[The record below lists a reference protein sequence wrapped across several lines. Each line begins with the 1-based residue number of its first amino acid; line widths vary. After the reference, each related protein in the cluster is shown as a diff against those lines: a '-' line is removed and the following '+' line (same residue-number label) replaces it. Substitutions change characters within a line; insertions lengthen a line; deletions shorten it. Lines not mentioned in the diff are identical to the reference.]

1 MTIKRHAAI
10 GTSDMAAI
18 EAALRQGAS
27 RRDLMR
33 WLGAAGMSAATA
45 GLLIGDAGR
54 ALAQTPKRGG
64 RIKVAS
70 QTSSTADTVDPAKQ
84 NNQTD
89 YTRCFT
95 FYNGLTR
102 LDASLAPQL
111 ELAEAIESDS
121 SATVWTIK
129 LRRDVK
135 FHDGT
140 PLTADDVV
148 FSLARHKDPATG
160 SAAKALAAPMKEITA
175 SGKHE
180 VKITLE
186 SPNADLPV
194 VLGTPHFL
202 VIKNGTN
209 SFTTAIGTGPYR
221 CQEFQPGI
229 KSIGVRNTEYFKPGQ
244 PYLDEIE
251 LFGIP
256 DQTARLNALLSG
268 DVQIAAAISPQL
280 AKRVQASP
288 GYAVFETKAGGY
300 NDLVIRQDSD
310 LGKNQDLV
318 LALKYLLNREQMRSA
333 VFQGYAVL
341 ANDQPIDPT
350 NRFYFPGLK
359 QRAFDPEKAKF
370 HLQRSGIG
378 NTTIPLHAMASSTM
392 LDQAVLIQQ
401 AAQQIGLTVDVKRMP
416 ADGYWSNV
424 WMKQPLTMGSINP
437 RPSADVLFTLFFKS
451 DSTWNESAWKNEKF
465 DQLLVSARGER
476 DEAKRKQMYG
486 EMQTLVHE
494 NCGIGLPVF
503 ISILDAHT
511 AKLKGLKPIPTG
523 GLMGYA
529 YAENVWLEG

>member
-1 MTIKRHAAI
+1 MTTTRQPLIRTADEAAI
-10 GTSDMAAI
+10 TI
-18 EAALRQGAS
+18 ALRRGAS

-33 WLGAAGMSAATA
+33 WLGAAGMSAVTA
-45 GLLIGDAGR
+45 SALIGDARR

-102 LDASLAPQL
+102 LDASLTPQL
-111 ELAEAIESDS
+111 ELAEAIESQG
-121 SATVWTIK
+121 ATVWTIK
-129 LRRDVK
+129 LRRDIT
-135 FHDGT
+135 FHDGA

-148 FSLARHKDPATG
+148 YSLARHKDPATG
-160 SAAKALAAPMKEITA
+160 SAAKALAAPMKEIAA

-202 VIKNGTN
+202 IIKNGTT
-209 SFTTAIGTGPYR
+209 SFTTPIGTGPYR
-221 CQEFQPGI
+221 CQEFSPGI
-229 KSIGVRNTEYFKPGQ
+229 KSIAVRNPDYFKPGL
-244 PYLDEIE
+244 PYLDGIE

-256 DQTARLNALLSG
+256 DETARLNALLAG
-268 DVQIAAAISPQL
+268 DVQIAAAISPRL
-280 AKRVQASP
+280 ARRVQATP

-310 LGKNQDLV
+310 PGRNQDLV
-318 LALKYLLNREQMRSA
+318 LALKYLLNREQMKSA
-333 VFQGYAVL
+333 VFQGYAVV

-359 QRAFDPEKAKF
+359 QRAHDPEKAKF
-370 HLQRSGIG
+370 HLQRSGLA

-401 AAQQIGLTVDVKRMP
+401 AAQQIGLNVDVKRMP

-424 WMKQPLTMGSINP
+424 WMKLPLSMGSINP

-451 DSTWNESAWKNEKF
+451 DSTWNESAWKNEQF
-465 DQLLVSARGER
+465 DKLLIAARAET
-476 DEAKRKQMYG
+476 DEARRKQMYG

-494 NCGIGLPVF
+494 QCGIGLPVF
-503 ISILDAHT
+503 LTILDAHT
-511 AKLKGLKPIPTG
+511 TKLQGLKPIPTG

-529 YAENVWLEG
+529 YAENVWLES

>member
-1 MTIKRHAAI
+1 MTTTRQPLIRTADEAAI
-10 GTSDMAAI
+10 TI
-18 EAALRQGAS
+18 ALRRGAS

-33 WLGAAGMSAATA
+33 WLGAAGMSAVTA
-45 GLLIGDAGR
+45 SALIGDARR

-102 LDASLAPQL
+102 LDASLTPQL
-111 ELAEAIESDS
+111 ELAEAIESQG
-121 SATVWTIK
+121 ATVWTIK
-129 LRRDVK
+129 LRRDIT
-135 FHDGT
+135 FHDGA

-148 FSLARHKDPATG
+148 YSLARHKDPATG
-160 SAAKALAAPMKEITA
+160 SAAKALAAPMKEIAA

-202 VIKNGTN
+202 IIKNGTT

-221 CQEFQPGI
+221 CQEFSPGI
-229 KSIGVRNTEYFKPGQ
+229 KSIAVRNPDYFKPGL
-244 PYLDEIE
+244 PYLDGIE

-256 DQTARLNALLSG
+256 DETARLNALLAG
-268 DVQIAAAISPQL
+268 DVQIAAAISPRL
-280 AKRVQASP
+280 ARRVQATP

-310 LGKNQDLV
+310 PGRNQDLV
-318 LALKYLLNREQMRSA
+318 LALKYLLNREQMKNA
-333 VFQGYAVL
+333 VFQGYAVV

-359 QRAFDPEKAKF
+359 QRAHDPEKAKF
-370 HLQRSGIG
+370 HLQRSGIA

-401 AAQQIGLTVDVKRMP
+401 AAQQIGLNVDVKRMP

-424 WMKQPLTMGSINP
+424 WMKLPLTMGSINP

-451 DSTWNESAWKNEKF
+451 DSTWNESAWKNEQF
-465 DQLLVSARGER
+465 DKLLIAARAET
-476 DEAKRKQMYG
+476 DEARRKQMYG
-486 EMQTLVHE
+486 EMQALVHE
-494 NCGIGLPVF
+494 QCGIGLPVF
-503 ISILDAHT
+503 LTILDAHT
-511 AKLKGLKPIPTG
+511 TKLQGLKPIPTG
-523 GLMGYA
+523 GLMGYT
-529 YAENVWLEG
+529 YAENVWLES

>member
-45 GLLIGDAGR
+45 GLIIGDAGR

-121 SATVWTIK
+121 AATVWTIK

-135 FHDGT
+135 FHDGA
-140 PLTADDVV
+140 PLTAADVV

-160 SAAKALAAPMKEITA
+160 SAAKALATPMKEIVA
-175 SGKHE
+175 SGKNE

-202 VIKNGTN
+202 IIKNGTS

-221 CQEFQPGI
+221 LKEW
-229 KSIGVRNTEYFKPGQ
+229 VPGQ
-244 PYLDEIE
+244 
-251 LFGIP
+251 
-256 DQTARLNALLSG
+256 RL
-268 DVQIAAAISPQL
+268 
-280 AKRVQASP
+280 
-288 GYAVFETKAGGY
+288 
-300 NDLVIRQDSD
+300 
-310 LGKNQDLV
+310 
-318 LALKYLLNREQMRSA
+318 
-333 VFQGYAVL
+333 
-341 ANDQPIDPT
+341 
-350 NRFYFPGLK
+350 
-359 QRAFDPEKAKF
+359 
-370 HLQRSGIG
+370 
-378 NTTIPLHAMASSTM
+378 
-392 LDQAVLIQQ
+392 
-401 AAQQIGLTVDVKRMP
+401 
-416 ADGYWSNV
+416 
-424 WMKQPLTMGSINP
+424 
-437 RPSADVLFTLFFKS
+437 
-451 DSTWNESAWKNEKF
+451 
-465 DQLLVSARGER
+465 ER
-476 DEAKRKQMYG
+476 
-486 EMQTLVHE
+486 H
-494 NCGIGLPVF
+494 P
-503 ISILDAHT
+503 
-511 AKLKGLKPIPTG
+511 
-523 GLMGYA
+523 
-529 YAENVWLEG
+529 

>member
-121 SATVWTIK
+121 GATVWTIK

-202 VIKNGTN
+202 IIKNGTS

-280 AKRVQASP
+280 GQARAGEPRLCRVR
-288 GYAVFETKAGGY
+288 
-300 NDLVIRQDSD
+300 D
-310 LGKNQDLV
+310 
-318 LALKYLLNREQMRSA
+318 
-333 VFQGYAVL
+333 QG
-341 ANDQPIDPT
+341 
-350 NRFYFPGLK
+350 R
-359 QRAFDPEKAKF
+359 R
-370 HLQRSGIG
+370 LQRPGDPPGFRS
-378 NTTIPLHAMASSTM
+378 
-392 LDQAVLIQQ
+392 
-401 AAQQIGLTVDVKRMP
+401 R
-416 ADGYWSNV
+416 
-424 WMKQPLTMGSINP
+424 
-437 RPSADVLFTLFFKS
+437 
-451 DSTWNESAWKNEKF
+451 
-465 DQLLVSARGER
+465 
-476 DEAKRKQMYG
+476 
-486 EMQTLVHE
+486 
-494 NCGIGLPVF
+494 
-503 ISILDAHT
+503 
-511 AKLKGLKPIPTG
+511 
-523 GLMGYA
+523 
-529 YAENVWLEG
+529 

>member
-1 MTIKRHAAI
+1 MTIKRHPAI

-18 EAALRQGAS
+18 EAALAKGAS

-45 GLLIGDAGR
+45 GIIIGDAGR

-70 QTSSTADTVDPAKQ
+70 QTSSTAYTVDPAKQ

-111 ELAEAIESDS
+111 ELAEAMESDGT
-121 SATVWTIK
+121 ATVWTIK

-180 VKITLE
+180 VKIKLE

-202 VIKNGTN
+202 VIKNGTT

-256 DQTARLNALLSG
+256 DQTARLNAMLSG

-280 AKRVQASP
+280 ARRVQASP
-288 GYAVFETKAGGY
+288 GFAVFETKAGGY

-310 LGKNQDLV
+310 PGRNQDLV
-318 LALKYLLNREQMRSA
+318 LALKHLLNREQMRSA

-359 QRAFDPEKAKF
+359 QRPFDPEKAKF

-401 AAQQIGLTVDVKRMP
+401 AAQQIGLNIDVKRMP

-451 DSTWNESAWKNEKF
+451 DSTWNESAWKNETF
-465 DQLLVSARGER
+465 DKLLVAARGEADQAR
-476 DEAKRKQMYG
+476 RKQMYG
-486 EMQTLVHE
+486 EMQALVHE
-494 NCGIGLPVF
+494 RCGIGLPVF

>member
-1 MTIKRHAAI
+1 MTIKRHRGDRHI
-10 GTSDMAAI
+10 GHGGHRGSLAPGREPARPH
-18 EAALRQGAS
+18 AVAGRGRHC
-27 RRDLMR
+27 RRR
-33 WLGAAGMSAATA
+33 RAGII
-45 GLLIGDAGR
+45 IGDAGR

-95 FYNGLTR
+95 FYNGVTR

-202 VIKNGTN
+202 IIKNGTS

-359 QRAFDPEKAKF
+359 QRPFDPEKAKF

-378 NTTIPLHAMASSTM
+378 NTHGPAARHGEQHHARPGGADPAGGPADRPQRRREAHAGRRLLVERLDEAAAHHGQHQSAAQRRRAVHACSSSPIRPGTRAPGRTRSSTSSWSPR
-392 LDQAVLIQQ
+392 
-401 AAQQIGLTVDVKRMP
+401 AASAT
-416 ADGYWSNV
+416 
-424 WMKQPLTMGSINP
+424 
-437 RPSADVLFTLFFKS
+437 RPSASRCTARCRPWC
-451 DSTWNESAWKNEKF
+451 TRTAASACRCS
-465 DQLLVSARGER
+465 SASS
-476 DEAKRKQMYG
+476 M
-486 EMQTLVHE
+486 
-494 NCGIGLPVF
+494 
-503 ISILDAHT
+503 
-511 AKLKGLKPIPTG
+511 PIPPS
-523 GLMGYA
+523 
-529 YAENVWLEG
+529 

>member
-1 MTIKRHAAI
+1 MQVRDTTVPRRAGVRALVIGVVIALGTTLLVGSAAATPRKAPAAAAPKEGGSITYGLESETGGGWCPTSEQLAASGIMVEAAI
-10 GTSDMAAI
+10 YDTLVAPNDKNVMVPN
-18 EAALRQGAS
+18 
-27 RRDLMR
+27 
-33 WLGAAGMSAATA
+33 
-45 GLLIGDAGR
+45 
-54 ALAQTPKRGG
+54 LAKS
-64 RIKVAS
+64 VDHN
-70 QTSSTADTVDPAKQ
+70 AD
-84 NNQTD
+84 
-89 YTRCFT
+89 Y
-95 FYNGLTR
+95 
-102 LDASLAPQL
+102 
-111 ELAEAIESDS
+111 
-121 SATVWTIK
+121 TVWTIK
-129 LRRDVK
+129 LRDGIK

-202 VIKNGTN
+202 IIKNGTS

-268 DVQIAAAISPQL
+268 DVQIAVAISPQL

-288 GYAVFETKAGGY
+288 GFAVFETKAGGY

-310 LGKNQDLV
+310 PGRNQDLV
-318 LALKYLLNREQMRSA
+318 LALKYLLNREQMKSA

-359 QRAFDPEKAKF
+359 QRPFDAEKAKF
-370 HLQRSGIG
+370 HLQRSGVG
-378 NTTIPLHAMASSTM
+378 NTTVPLHAMASSTM

-401 AAQQIGLTVDVKRMP
+401 AAQQIGLNVDVKRMP

-465 DQLLVSARGER
+465 DQLLVGARGER

-494 NCGIGLPVF
+494 SCGIGLPVF

-529 YAENVWLEG
+529 YAENVWLES

>member
-1 MTIKRHAAI
+1 M
-10 GTSDMAAI
+10 
-18 EAALRQGAS
+18 
-27 RRDLMR
+27 
-33 WLGAAGMSAATA
+33 
-45 GLLIGDAGR
+45 
-54 ALAQTPKRGG
+54 
-64 RIKVAS
+64 
-70 QTSSTADTVDPAKQ
+70 
-84 NNQTD
+84 
-89 YTRCFT
+89 
-95 FYNGLTR
+95 
-102 LDASLAPQL
+102 
-111 ELAEAIESDS
+111 
-121 SATVWTIK
+121 WTIK

-202 VIKNGTN
+202 IIKNGTS

-359 QRAFDPEKAKF
+359 QRPFDPEKAKF
-370 HLQRSGIG
+370 HLQRAGIG
-378 NTTIPLHAMASSTM
+378 NTTVPLHAMASSTM

-401 AAQQIGLTVDVKRMP
+401 AAQQIGLNRRCEAHAGRRLLVERLDEAAAHHGQHQP
-416 ADGYWSNV
+416 AAQRRRAV
-424 WMKQPLTMGSINP
+424 HAVLQVRF
-437 RPSADVLFTLFFKS
+437 RPGTRAR
-451 DSTWNESAWKNEKF
+451 WKNEKF
-465 DQLLVSARGER
+465 DQLLVAARGER

>member
-1 MTIKRHAAI
+1 MTTRHSVICGADEAAI
-10 GTSDMAAI
+10 K
-18 EAALRQGAS
+18 AALRQGAT

-33 WLGAAGMSAATA
+33 WLGAAGMSAVTA
-45 GLLIGDAGR
+45 SALIGDARR

-102 LDASLAPQL
+102 LDASLTPQL
-111 ELAEAIESDS
+111 ELAEAIENEG
-121 SATVWTIK
+121 ATVWTIK
-129 LRRDVK
+129 LRRDIT
-135 FHDGT
+135 FHDGA
-140 PLTADDVV
+140 PLTAEDVV
-148 FSLARHKDPATG
+148 YSLSRHKDPATG
-160 SAAKALAAPMKEITA
+160 SAAKALAAPMKEIVA

-186 SPNADLPV
+186 SPIADLPV
-194 VLGTPHFL
+194 VLSTPHFL
-202 VIKNGTN
+202 IIKNGTT
-209 SFTTAIGTGPYR
+209 SFRTAIGTGPYR
-221 CQEFQPGI
+221 CQEFNPGI
-229 KSIGVRNTEYFKPGQ
+229 KSIAVRNKEYFKPGQ

-256 DQTARLNALLSG
+256 DHTARLNALLAG

-280 AKRVQASP
+280 ARRVQVAP
-288 GYAVFETKAGGY
+288 GLAVFETKAGGY

-310 LGKNQDLV
+310 PGRNQDLV
-318 LALKYLLNREQMRSA
+318 LALKYLLNREQMKSA
-333 VFQGYAVL
+333 VFQGYAVV

-350 NRFYFPGLK
+350 NRFYFPGLE
-359 QRAFDPEKAKF
+359 QRPHDPEKAKF
-370 HLQRSGIG
+370 HLQRSGLA

-401 AAQQIGLTVDVKRMP
+401 AAQQIGLRIDVKRMP

-424 WMKQPLTMGSINP
+424 WMKLPLTMGNINP

-451 DSTWNESAWKNEKF
+451 DSTWNESAWKNEQF
-465 DQLLVSARGER
+465 DKLLVAARAET

-494 NCGIGLPVF
+494 HCGIGLPVF
-503 ISILDAHT
+503 LTILDAHT
-511 AKLKGLKPIPTG
+511 TTLQGLKPIPTG

-529 YAENVWLEG
+529 YAESVWLEG

>member
-1 MTIKRHAAI
+1 MTTKRHPAIGPSDQAAI
-10 GTSDMAAI
+10 K
-18 EAALRQGAS
+18 AALRQGAG
-27 RRDLMR
+27 RRDVVR
-33 WLGAAGMSAATA
+33 WLGAAGLSAAIA
-45 GLLIGDAGR
+45 GPIVGKAER

-70 QTSSTADTVDPAKQ
+70 QSSSTADTVDPAKQ

-102 LDASLAPQL
+102 LDANLTPQP
-111 ELAEAIESDS
+111 ELAEAIESKD
-121 SATVWTIK
+121 ATEWTIK

-135 FHDGT
+135 FHDGA
-140 PLTADDVV
+140 PLTAEDVV
-148 FSLARHKDPATG
+148 YSLARHKDPATG
-160 SAAKALAAPMKEITA
+160 SAAKALATPMKEIAA
-175 SGKHE
+175 SGKYE
-180 VKITLE
+180 VKVTLE

-202 VIKNGTN
+202 IIKDGTT

-221 CQEFQPGI
+221 CQAFQPGV
-229 KSIGVRNTEYFKPGQ
+229 KSIAVRNPDYFKTGQ

-280 AKRVQASP
+280 ARRVQATP

-300 NDLVIRQDSD
+300 NDLVIRQDAD
-310 LGKNQDLV
+310 PGRNQDLV
-318 LALKYLLNREQMRSA
+318 LALKHLLNREQMKSA

-359 QRAFDPEKAKF
+359 QRPYDPEKAKF
-370 HLQRSGIG
+370 HLGRSGLA

-401 AAQQIGLTVDVKRMP
+401 AAQQIGLTIDVKRMP
-416 ADGYWSNV
+416 VDGYWSNV
-424 WMKQPLTMGSINP
+424 WMKLPITMGSINP

-451 DSTWNESAWKNEKF
+451 DSTWNESAWKSEAF
-465 DQLLVSARGER
+465 DRLLVEARAQT
-476 DEAKRKQMYG
+476 DEDKRRQMYG
-486 EMQTLVHE
+486 DMQTLVHDH
-494 NCGIGLPVF
+494 CGIGLPVF
-503 ISILDAHT
+503 MSILDAHA
-511 AKLKGLKPIPTG
+511 AKLKGLKAIPTG

-529 YAENVWLEG
+529 YAENVWLES

>member
-1 MTIKRHAAI
+1 MTKKRHAAI
-10 GTSDMAAI
+10 SISDATMI
-18 EAALRQGAS
+18 EAALRHGAS

-33 WLGAAGMSAATA
+33 WLSAAGMSAAMA
-45 GLLIGDAGR
+45 GTVIGDAAR
-54 ALAQTPKRGG
+54 ALAQTPRRGG

-102 LDASLAPQL
+102 LDASLTPQL
-111 ELAEAIESDS
+111 ELAESIDNEG
-121 SATVWTIK
+121 ATAWIIK

-135 FHDGT
+135 FHDGA

-148 FSLARHKDPATG
+148 YSLARHKDPATG

-175 SGKHE
+175 TGTHE

-202 VIKNGTN
+202 IIKNGTT

-221 CQEFQPGI
+221 CQEFQPGVR
-229 KSIGVRNTEYFKPGQ
+229 SLGVRNPDYFKPGQ
-244 PYLDEIE
+244 PNLDEIE
-251 LFGIP
+251 LIGIP
-256 DQTARLNALLSG
+256 DETARVNALLSG
-268 DVQIAAAISPQL
+268 DVQIAASVSPRL
-280 AKRVQASP
+280 ARRVQATS

-300 NDLVIRQDSD
+300 NDLVMRKDGDPSR
-310 LGKNQDLV
+310 NPDLV
-318 LALKYLLNREQMRSA
+318 LALKHLLDREQMKSA
-333 VFQGYAVL
+333 VFQGYAVV

-350 NRFYFPGLK
+350 NRFYYAGLK
-359 QRAFDPEKAKF
+359 QRPFDPEKAKF
-370 HLQRSGIG
+370 HLQRSGLA
-378 NTTIPLHAMASSTM
+378 NTTVPLHAMASSTM

-401 AAQQIGLTVDVKRMP
+401 AAQKIGLNIDVKRMP

-424 WMKQPLTMGSINP
+424 WTKFPLTMGSINP

-451 DSTWNESAWKNEKF
+451 DSTWNESAWRNERF
-465 DQLLVSARGER
+465 DQLLVQARGET
-476 DEAKRKQMYG
+476 DEAKRREMYA
-486 EMQTLVHE
+486 EMQTLVHDE
-494 NCGIGLPVF
+494 CGIGLPVF
-503 ISILDAHT
+503 MSILDAHT
-511 AKLKGLKPIPTG
+511 TKLKGLRPIPTG

-529 YAENVWLEG
+529 YAENVWLES

>member
-1 MTIKRHAAI
+1 MTIRRHPAI
-10 GTSDMAAI
+10 GMAD
-18 EAALRQGAS
+18 ERGLDTALRHGAS

-45 GLLIGDAGR
+45 SVIVGDARR
-54 ALAQTPKRGG
+54 AFAQTPKRGG

-95 FYNGLTR
+95 FYNGITR
-102 LDASLAPQL
+102 LDASLTPQL
-111 ELAEAIESDS
+111 ELAEAIESKD
-121 SATVWTIK
+121 ATVWTIK
-129 LRRDVK
+129 LRRDIK

-140 PLTADDVV
+140 PLTAEDVV

-160 SAAKALAAPMKEITA
+160 SAAKALAAPMKEIVA
-175 SGKHE
+175 SGKNE
-180 VKITLE
+180 VRITLE
-186 SPNADLPV
+186 TPNADLPV

-202 VIKNGTN
+202 IIKNGTT
-209 SFTTAIGTGPYR
+209 SFATAIGTGPYR
-221 CQEFQPGI
+221 CQEFKPGI
-229 KSIGVRNTEYFKPGQ
+229 KSIAVRNPDYFKPSQ

-256 DQTARLNALLSG
+256 DHTARLNALLSG

-280 AKRVQASP
+280 AKRVQATP

-310 LGKNQDLV
+310 PGRNPDLV
-318 LALKYLLNREQMRSA
+318 LALKYLLNREQMRNT

-350 NRFYFPGLK
+350 NRFYFPGLA
-359 QRAFDPEKAKF
+359 QRAYDPEKAKF
-370 HLQRSGIG
+370 HLQRSGLA

-392 LDQAVLIQQ
+392 LDQAVMLQQ
-401 AAQQIGLTVDVKRMP
+401 AAQQIGLTIDVKRMP

-424 WMKQPLTMGSINP
+424 WMKQPLTMGNINP

-451 DSTWNESAWKNEKF
+451 DSNWNESAWKNEQF
-465 DQLLVSARGER
+465 DKLLVTARSET
-476 DEAKRKQMYG
+476 DDVKRKQMYG

-494 NCGIGLPVF
+494 HCGIGLPVF
-503 ISILDAHT
+503 LSILDAHT
-511 AKLKGLKPIPTG
+511 TKLKGLKPIPTG
-523 GLMGYA
+523 GLMGYT

>member
-1 MTIKRHAAI
+1 MTTNQFPPI
-10 GTSDMAAI
+10 GTSDKAAL
-18 EAALRQGAS
+18 ERALRQGAT
-27 RRDLMR
+27 RRDLVR
-33 WLGAAGMSAATA
+33 WLGAAGLSAAIA
-45 GLLIGDAGR
+45 GPLIADARR
-54 ALAQTPKRGG
+54 AVAQTPKRGG

-95 FYNGLTR
+95 FYNGVTR
-102 LDASLAPQL
+102 LDSSLTPQL
-111 ELAEAIESDS
+111 ELAEAIETDG
-121 SATVWTIK
+121 ATAWTIK
-129 LRRDVK
+129 LRRDVT

-160 SAAKALAAPMKEITA
+160 SAAKALAAPMKEIVA

-186 SPNADLPV
+186 TPNADLPV

-202 VIKNGTN
+202 IIKNGTT

-221 CQEFQPGI
+221 CKEFQPGV
-229 KSIGVRNTEYFKPGQ
+229 KSIAVRNPDYFKPGQ

-256 DQTARLNALLSG
+256 DVTARLNALLSG
-268 DVQIAAAISPQL
+268 DVQVAAAISPQL
-280 AKRVQASP
+280 ARRAQTTP
-288 GYAVFETKAGGY
+288 GFAVLETKAGGY

-310 LGKNQDLV
+310 PGRNQDLV
-318 LALKYLLNREQMRSA
+318 LALKHLLNREQMKSA
-333 VFQGYAVL
+333 VFQGYAVV

-359 QRAFDPEKAKF
+359 QRPYDPEKAKF
-370 HLQRSGIG
+370 HLQRSGLA

-401 AAQQIGLTVDVKRMP
+401 AAQQIGFNIDVKRMP

-451 DSTWNESAWKNEKF
+451 DSTWNESAWKNERF
-465 DQLLVSARGER
+465 DQLLVSARAEVE
-476 DEAKRKQMYG
+476 EAKRKQMYG

-494 NCGIGLPVF
+494 HCGIGLPVF
-503 ISILDAHT
+503 MSILDAHS

-529 YAENVWLEG
+529 YAENVWLDG

>member
-1 MTIKRHAAI
+1 
-10 GTSDMAAI
+10 
-18 EAALRQGAS
+18 
-27 RRDLMR
+27 
-33 WLGAAGMSAATA
+33 
-45 GLLIGDAGR
+45 
-54 ALAQTPKRGG
+54 
-64 RIKVAS
+64 
-70 QTSSTADTVDPAKQ
+70 
-84 NNQTD
+84 
-89 YTRCFT
+89 
-95 FYNGLTR
+95 
-102 LDASLAPQL
+102 
-111 ELAEAIESDS
+111 
-121 SATVWTIK
+121 
-129 LRRDVK
+129 
-135 FHDGT
+135 
-140 PLTADDVV
+140 
-148 FSLARHKDPATG
+148 
-160 SAAKALAAPMKEITA
+160 
-175 SGKHE
+175 
-180 VKITLE
+180 
-186 SPNADLPV
+186 
-194 VLGTPHFL
+194 
-202 VIKNGTN
+202 
-209 SFTTAIGTGPYR
+209 
-221 CQEFQPGI
+221 
-229 KSIGVRNTEYFKPGQ
+229 
-244 PYLDEIE
+244 
-251 LFGIP
+251 
-256 DQTARLNALLSG
+256 
-268 DVQIAAAISPQL
+268 
-280 AKRVQASP
+280 VQASP

-318 LALKYLLNREQMRSA
+318 LALKYLLNREQMKSA

-359 QRAFDPEKAKF
+359 QRPFDAEKAKF

-378 NTTIPLHAMASSTM
+378 NTTVPLHAMASSTM

-401 AAQQIGLTVDVKRMP
+401 AAQQVGLTVDVKRMP

-465 DQLLVSARGER
+465 DQLLVAARGER

-503 ISILDAHT
+503 ISILDAHS